1 MRSTLSPALARA
13 CLCALALFTLRPA
26 AAAQET
32 GAARPPEVPK
42 AAAPKTDE
50 KAEEVLRRAVEA
62 MGGRAYL
69 DVRTVVSRGYY
80 TPYKD
85 GVATVP
91 IRFEDYL
98 VFPDR
103 ERTEFSGAGLR
114 SIQANSGETGWVADL
129 KAKPVKLT
137 DITPEQAADFR
148 TTMRVSLDNILRG
161 WWRAE
166 GASLAYAGRREAGVG
181 RRNEAVR
188 LSYPDGFVVE
198 FEFGARDSVP
208 AKVLYR
214 KQNKEGEM
222 VEEEYRFAQFQSIGA
237 VRAPFIID
245 HFSAGL
251 QTSRVN
257 FESVDFNRP
266 VPDSLFARPADPKS
280 LK

>member
-1 MRSTLSPALARA
+1 MRITLSSILSRA
-13 CLCALALFTLRPA
+13 WPCALALFALSLA
-26 AAAQET
+26 ASAQQPD
-32 GAARPPEVPK
+32 AARAP
-42 AAAPKTDE
+42 APKIDE
-50 KAEEVLRRAVEA
+50 KAEEVVRRAVEA
-62 MGGRAYL
+62 MGGQAYL

-80 TPYKD
+80 TPYK
-85 GVATVP
+85 GGAATLP

-114 SIQANSGETGWVADL
+114 SIQTNTGETGWVADL
-129 KAKPVKLT
+129 KARPAKLS
-137 DITPEQAADFR
+137 DITPAQAAGFR
-148 TTMRVSLDNILRG
+148 TSMRVSLDNILRG
-161 WWRAE
+161 WWRTE
-166 GASLAYAGRREAGVG
+166 GAALAYAGRREAGVG

-188 LSYPDGFVVE
+188 LTYPDGFAVE

-214 KQNKEGEM
+214 KENAEGET

-237 VRAPFIID
+237 VRAPFIVD

-257 FESVDFNRP
+257 FESVEFNRP
-266 VPDSLFARPADPKS
+266 VPDTLFARPADVKS